1 MENIPPPII
10 SSKVVEQKP
19 LESKIF
25 NMKSDKNNIFE
36 IIISKTNKYIILQ
49 ARKLKTDISNIYY
62 SKNDIEIIKKNKFFL
77 MFDNLNEIYDE
88 IINLMNNNNPNLKED
103 SNKLLISIPLSITK
117 IKEIILEIN
126 EKEKSDKEKI
136 KELYEMINNLKLLY
150 NNEIKELNNKIQNQ
164 NNIIQEQNDKI
175 NNINNIIQ
183 EQNDKINNI
192 NNIIQEKNNKINEQ
206 NIKIKELNNKIEKQ
220 NKQID
225 KLDNITMPKEFNDSI
240 IINKNYTYIL
250 NLKKWISPKNIYFT
264 TKLLYRK
271 SKNGDSFDKFHRLCD
286 NKGKTLV
293 LIEGEEGFIIGG
305 YTTKNWDKSNEW
317 YKDDDSFLFSL
328 TQGKIFPIIKGKDTI
343 KGRDDLGPW
352 FAYIGF
358 GKGYG
363 KGNYSQGYFSYHD
376 KNSMCFENYN
386 EIIPNEKKSRLFDVK
401 DVEIY
406 QINFL

>member
-1 MENIPPPII
+1 
-10 SSKVVEQKP
+10 
-19 LESKIF
+19 
-25 NMKSDKNNIFE
+25 
-36 IIISKTNKYIILQ
+36 
-49 ARKLKTDISNIYY
+49 
-62 SKNDIEIIKKNKFFL
+62 

-136 KELYEMINNLKLLY
+136 KELYEMINKLKLLY

-183 EQNDKINNI
+183 EQN
-192 NNIIQEKNNKINEQ
+192 NKINE
-206 NIKIKELNNKIEKQ
+206 LNNKTEKQ

-225 KLDNITMPKEFNDSI
+225 ELDNISIPKEFNDSI
-240 IINKNYTYIL
+240 IINKNYSYIL
-250 NLKKWISPKNIYFT
+250 NLKKWISPKNINFT
-264 TKLLYRK
+264 TKLLFRK
-271 SKNGDSFDKFHRLCD
+271 SKNGDSFDEFHRLCD
-286 NKGKTLV
+286 NKGKALV

-328 TQGKIFPIIKGKDTI
+328 TKGKIFPIIKGKDTI

-352 FAYIGF
+352 FAYMGF
-358 GKGYG
+358 GKSYG
-363 KGNYSQGYFSYHD
+363 KGNYSQGYFSYQD
-376 KNSMCFENYN
+376 KSSMCFENYN

-401 DVEIY
+401 EVEIY